1 VENYIVQQFESSLKL
16 KQSVIQDRTMIGQL
30 GEIARSIIT
39 VYNNGGKVL
48 LAGNGGSAADAQH
61 IAGELVSRFYF
72 NRPGLAAVALTTDS
86 SIVTAIANDYGYDY
100 VFKRQLEALAT
111 KNDLF
116 IGISTSGNSPNIVR
130 ALEFCRENHITSVGL
145 TGESGGKMLDLCD
158 WCICVPSSETPRIQ
172 EVHITIGHAIC
183 AVVEEQL
190 FGKGF

>member
-1 VENYIVQQFESSLKL
+1 MENYIVQQFESSLKL